1 MKDKFLPIM
10 LEKREEISMS
20 NGEEMKVAVLLSMH
34 CFEKNAGNR
43 IKLGLKN
50 SKNASWRGLLGLPHK
65 KYEKLIE
72 KGASGL
78 WHCEGDDIIVDLYS
92 VEMEARRNTKREQT
106 SNAGKASAEARKER
120 ANQQGENST
129 DVQRTLNNIDQTI
142 PDLNETETNTENA
155 LESPLSE
162 CDSNPFS
169 KLDADKTPA
178 RGSDLDSTAEDST
191 NLTPPES
198 ADEVLSYMK
207 SKALRLAN
215 DYPDIFK
222 SVASE
227 FYESYDL
234 FNAKA
239 HWKEGAMKLLNQRLI
254 ERHRAGI
261 ERKAIEPYP
270 ESSEEVIDYLK
281 SLKACPIKDESELNL
296 CAEEFFGV
304 NAGIGWVDEQ
314 GKPVKNWKARAKNY
328 AKACAKDWNN
338 QRLMKFPRGKHR
350 MVNPEPDNG
359 TLR

>member
-1 MKDKFLPIM
+1 MKYDGKFLPVM

-20 NGEEMKVAVLLSMH
+20 NGEEMKIAVLLSFH

-72 KGASGL
+72 KGAPGL

-92 VEMEARRNTKREQT
+92 VEMENRRNAKKEQS

-129 DVQRTLNNIDQTI
+129 DVQRTFNNIDQTI
-142 PDLNETETNTENA
+142 PDLNETEINTENG

-178 RGSDLDSTAEDST
+178 RGSNTGSSLLSEDST
-191 NLTPPES
+191 DFTQPES
-198 ADEVLSYMK
+198 AEEVLAHMK
-207 SKALRLAN
+207 SMAASLAS
-215 DYPDIFK
+215 DFPDLFN

-239 HWKEGAMKLLNQRLI
+239 PWKEEVMKLLNQRLL
-254 ERHRAGI
+254 EQHRAST
-261 ERKAIEPYP
+261 EHKASEPYP
-270 ESSEEVIDYLK
+270 ESLEEVIDYLK
-281 SLKACPIKDESELNL
+281 SLKDCPIKDEQELWN
-296 CAEEFFGV
+296 CATTFYGDKV
-304 NAGIGWVDEQ
+304 RTDWRDQ
-314 GKPVKNWKARAKNY
+314 KGKPIKNWKGRAKRY
-328 AKACAKDWNN
+328 AKAWRNN
-338 QRLMKFPRGKHR
+338 LLQAHYDEEGYIP
-350 MVNPEPDNG
+350 
-359 TLR
+359 